1 MINFSRMHFPSRRHQ
16 SGGTVLG
23 LIIGLIVGL
32 GIAVVVAVM
41 ITKSSLP
48 FTNKQAQPERAVS
61 ASSGQVTDPNKPL
74 YGKQE
79 PAREAAKTVREA
91 PPENA
96 VIADAKPPV
105 VDKPVDGAKA
115 AEKAAADAKIAE
127 KAAAKKTDKLDD
139 KIAALTKPDA
149 TDEKWIYYLQAGA
162 FREPGD
168 AESAKAK
175 LALMGFEAN
184 VSERPSDT
192 GPLYRVRIGPF
203 NQLEVMTR
211 ARSKLSDNGV
221 DVAVVRTAR

>member
-61 ASSGQVTDPNKPL
+61 
-74 YGKQE
+74 
-79 PAREAAKTVREA
+79 
-91 PPENA
+91 
-96 VIADAKPPV
+96 ADAKPPV